1 MKKRFILFSLG
12 LILLFSNSL
21 FGYDK
26 IKIGHYAFSGQGI
39 YFIAGGTAGITGYLT
54 DRIIRRNS
62 ERSTDGKRFEAF
74 LVGVGS
80 AALTGLGKELIWD
93 GLFEKEV
100 PKSEDFFSFLEGGIV
115 GATTLY
121 MLEYFVSALFIGSNI
136 LGDKQNVFI
145 QFNPYQAKTQLK
157 IGINF

>member
-1 MKKRFILFSLG
+1 MKKRFILLSLG
-12 LILLFSNSL
+12 LILLLSNSL

-26 IKIGHYAFSGQGI
+26 IKIGHYVFSGQGI

-74 LVGVGS
+74 LVGVSS

-93 GLFEKEV
+93 GLLEKGV
-100 PKSEDFFSFLEGGIV
+100 PKSEDFFSFLEGGVV
-115 GATTLY
+115 GATIVLMT
-121 MLEYFVSALFIGSNI
+121 EYFISALFIGSNI
-136 LGDKQNVFI
+136 LGDEHVFI
-145 QFNPYQAKTQLK
+145 RFNPCPAKTQLK